1 MSLTFADF
9 EIQKLSELDPA
20 DVQVILQ
27 RIRTQLQELNPTL
40 DLQRGVFHDQLLYHR
55 AVLETALRQTLERY
69 QSARS
74 LQQIEAN
81 PELADPGVVDE
92 VLSNWGVRRKIG
104 TKAVGSVA
112 IELSANRSVVI
123 SAGAI
128 FEADGLRYVSQKTYI
143 SRTLAEQVVVDT
155 DRLMTPLSNGNWLF
169 VIEVEAD
176 DVGPD
181 YMIPAGRLIVPD
193 RPVTNYVTSYAASS
207 FTDGTGTET
216 NSELLNRLQYGLAAK
231 TLSNRSTM
239 QAYILSLEQF
249 QAVTHQS
256 IVGFG
261 DAEMLRDKHTIMPI
275 SFGGRV
281 DWYIRSQTKLNH
293 TSAKIAAVCTAVN
306 DADSTWQFSLA
317 RDAYPGFY
325 EIKNIRREVDSQL
338 NSGFEIVSDTR
349 GTDLTKLD
357 TIPDIANVTEGVYT
371 AYQTATIQFKDT
383 VTPLGTIA
391 VGQSAYYVCDVVG
404 LPSIAALQN
413 EVSAASYRHCASDI
427 VIKAPVP
434 CFVSVS
440 FVINKAAADTV
451 PDVAAIKAAVA
462 DLINGVDFIGRVD
475 GSRVV
480 ETVHAF
486 IRNSASVTQLELLGR
501 IRRPDGV
508 TEYVRSTDA
517 LLVPYRPDKM
527 VSEKTVQFFCD
538 PTDVAV
544 AVVTNL
550 PVPA

>member
-1 MSLTFADF
+1 MPLTYADF

-20 DVQVILQ
+20 DVQVVLQ

-74 LQQIEAN
+74 LQQIESN

-92 VLSNWGVRRKIG
+92 VLSNWGVRRKVG
-104 TKAVGSVA
+104 TKATGSVA
-112 IELSANRSVVI
+112 IELNANRSVVI
-123 SAGAI
+123 PAGTVL
-128 FEADGLRYVSQKTYI
+128 EADGLRYIARQTYI
-143 SRTLAEQVVVDT
+143 SRTLEAQVVIDT
-155 DRLMTPLSNGNWLF
+155 DRLMTQLSNGNWMF
-169 VIEVEAD
+169 TIEVEAD
-176 DVGPD
+176 NVGSN

-193 RPVTNYVTSYAASS
+193 RPVSNYVTSYAASS
-207 FTDGTGTET
+207 FTDGTSTET

-275 SFGGRV
+275 AFGGRV
-281 DWYIRSQTKLNH
+281 DWYIRSQAKLNC
-293 TSAKIAAVCTAVN
+293 TSARVSAVCVAVN
-306 DADSTWQFSLA
+306 DADSTWQFSLP
-317 RDAYPGFY
+317 RDAYPGLY
-325 EIKNIRREVDSQL
+325 EIKNIRREADSQL
-338 NSGFEIVSDTR
+338 NSGFEIVSDVR

-357 TIPDIANVTEGVYT
+357 VVPDIAHAMEGVYT
-371 AYQTATIQFKDT
+371 AYQTVTVQFRDT
-383 VTPLGTIA
+383 ATPLGTIA
-391 VGQSAYYVCDVVG
+391 VGQVAYYVCDVVG
-404 LPSIAALQN
+404 LPSIASLQN

-427 VIKAPVP
+427 LIKAPVP

-440 FVINKAAADTV
+440 FVINKAAADPA

-462 DLINGVDFIGRVD
+462 EIVNGTDFIGRVD
-475 GSRVV
+475 GSRIV

-508 TEYVRSTDA
+508 TEYVRSSDA
-517 LLVPYRPDKM
+517 LLVPYRPARM

-538 PTDVAV
+538 PADVAV
-544 AVVTNL
+544 AAVTNL